1 MRRREFIAGLGGA
14 AEWPMVARAQQ
25 PKVPVVGYLISEPFT
40 DTWRDIIAA
49 FKRGLADAGYIDGR
63 NLTIELH
70 SADSRND
77 RLPTLAR
84 ELVRRQVSLIKADG
98 VPAALAAKAETA
110 TIPIV
115 FNSGGD
121 PVQLGLVA
129 SMNRPG
135 GNITGITSIGGEL
148 VAKRLELLH
157 QTVPAAKSIAMLAN
171 PSNPMSNGLI
181 AEAKTAAHALGIDL
195 SVFNARSQDEI
206 TSAFTIIINQ
216 RVGAILV
223 SADTFY
229 ISQMN
234 ELVALAA
241 RHRIPTSYNGREFV
255 QAGGLLSYSANFGD
269 AYRLAGNYAGRILK
283 GERPGDLPV
292 QQATKVLLSLNLKTA
307 KALGLTI
314 PETLLA
320 TADEVI
326 Q

>member
-1 MRRREFIAGLGGA
+1 MRRREFVAGLGSA
-14 AEWPMVARAQQ
+14 AAWPVVARAQQ
-25 PKVPVVGYLISEPFT
+25 QTVPVVGYLIPEPFT
-40 DTWRDIIAA
+40 DTWRDTIAA

-63 NLTIELH
+63 NVTIELH
-70 SADSRND
+70 SADSQND

-98 VPAALAAKAETA
+98 VPAAIAAKTATA

-135 GNITGITSIGGEL
+135 GNITGITSLGGGL
-148 VAKRLELLH
+148 IAKRLEMLH
-157 QTVPAAKSIAMLAN
+157 QTLPAAKSIAMLAN
-171 PSNPMSNGLI
+171 PSNPMTNGLI
-181 AEAKTAAHALGIDL
+181 AEAQTAVRALGIDL
-195 SVFNARSQDEI
+195 SVVNARSQEEI
-206 TSAFTIIINQ
+206 TSAFTILINQ
-216 RVGAILV
+216 RVSALLV

-234 ELVALAA
+234 QLVALAA

-255 QAGGLLSYSANFGD
+255 QAGGLMSYSANFGD
-269 AYRLAGNYAGRILK
+269 SYRLAGNYAGRILK

-292 QQATKVLLSLNLKTA
+292 QQSTKVLLSLNLKTA